1 MIRIIRKIIIFVYV
15 IWKKKEEK
23 CNLKYMYIIYN
34 FIVLLFLLVKYM
46 V

>member
-15 IWKKKEEK
+15 IWKKEEK
-23 CNLKYMYIIYN
+23 CNLKYMNIIYN